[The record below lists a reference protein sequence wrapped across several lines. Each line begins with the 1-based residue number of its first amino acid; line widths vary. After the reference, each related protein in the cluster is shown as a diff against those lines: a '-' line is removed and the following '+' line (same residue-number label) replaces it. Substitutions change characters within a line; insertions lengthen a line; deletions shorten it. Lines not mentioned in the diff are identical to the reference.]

1 MFFLHLI
8 QLFIIIGNKRAN
20 SFWAGNL
27 PPDEQLHMD
36 APAEKRIAFITQ
48 KYKEGKFRKAPF
60 PYKTKEQLNK
70 VILKCVSLYHTFY
83 IVLYLYA
90 LWSSY

>member
-1 MFFLHLI
+1 
-8 QLFIIIGNKRAN
+8 
-20 SFWAGNL
+20 
-27 PPDEQLHMD
+27 MD

-70 VILKCVSLYHTFY
+70 VILEWVSPYDNFC
-83 IVLYLYA
+83 IVLYLCVI
-90 LWSSY
+90 WSSSETGEKFSQS